1 MKKIILFFLCL
12 AALLHAET
20 PIIVPNL
27 DFEQQLAKWENRNNM
42 ATVDKAAARTGEFGL
57 RIHDDSAQNGS
68 NIFSEAFP
76 VTPGIGYR
84 LDFWAKKL
92 DADSDGTS
100 VYIRLYGKNGKELPA
115 AKTRGEIVLKM
126 EDSTQWTQNSLY
138 CIPGHEAVTA
148 RIWIH
153 SANSNI
159 SDDAIDDLQ
168 VFQLTPEE
176 TKKIPRLSRT
186 GFPPP
191 APARVNEIYEMLSDK
206 PQGLGY
212 PVTRRDKWDHLPNPN
227 GADKIIKRAEEQ
239 MPIEPPE
246 LKDEEYLLFNKTGD
260 RKTYER
266 PYFQRKHR
274 LFTFA
279 VAEALENKGRFLP
292 ALEREIN
299 AILNEKSWV
308 LPAHDSALTNFNQTR
323 FYADLFASERAS
335 DLSTVD
341 WWFQD
346 KLKPEMRAAIRREIF
361 RRTVDPYIHS
371 IRTGDTH
378 GHGWMFGNGN
388 WTAVCTGNM
397 VNCIL
402 TIVED
407 RMTRAEV
414 LAATE
419 FSDKTFLSGFTPDGY
434 CNEGLGYWGYGFGH
448 YLAMGEHILQV
459 TNGKMNIFEGYDNIA
474 NVAAFAKNIQIQDG
488 IAPAFADCSVTA
500 RPVPAH
506 LVIIQRHW
514 PQSLH
519 KQVKPENVLDC
530 GFPFMPLVAFS
541 DETEYLKALPEDA
554 PYPIRSEFPDS
565 GIYIFRHTDADGKVF
580 GAAIKGGHN
589 GEHHNHND
597 VGSFMVTWDSE
608 RLLVDPG
615 SEIYSRQTFGKERYT
630 FSLLNSFGHSV
641 PVVAGKLQRTGRGAK
656 GIIVKTDFTDEQDTI
671 VIDMTSAYDVAEL
684 KSLIRT
690 FVFNRPTKTVTLT
703 DTVEFTEPKD
713 FSTAL
718 ISRNTFKGTA
728 PERYFVFSRLEACL
742 DITAS
747 SNVAF
752 TTKTEQLVCQF
763 DRLGPHRLSATWEQ
777 PAQKGVITWTIKAT
791 DVPADIFNLYKAP
804 DVTPYKPVMEKAIL
818 VQAED
823 FKEETAPANAKKVV
837 ADPKFGADGTALK
850 LWDTDGHRLAWVVS
864 IPQDGAYLLHFKAC
878 CGIVEGVNRIVK
890 VDGTDCGSV
899 LFPYTGGWSNNGKND
914 FKELY
919 PANHQKP
926 LLLDLKKG
934 DHTIEII
941 NDKGGGLNLDWFK
954 LIPATKP

>member
-1 MKKIILFFLCL
+1 MKKIILFFICL

-20 PIIVPNL
+20 PIAVPNL
-27 DFEQQLAKWENRNNM
+27 DFEQQLAQWENRNTM
-42 ATVDKAAARTGEFGL
+42 ATVIKEAAHTGEFGL
-57 RIHDDSAQNGS
+57 RIHDESDRHGS
-68 NIFSEAFP
+68 DIFSSPFP
-76 VTPGIGYR
+76 VTPGVGYR
-84 LDFWAKKL
+84 LDFWARKL
-92 DADSDGTS
+92 DATSAGTS
-100 VYIRLYGKNGKELPA
+100 VYIRLYGKDGKMLPKE
-115 AKTRGEIVLKM
+115 KTRGEIVIMM
-126 EDSTQWTQNSLY
+126 EDSLQWKKNALY
-138 CIPGHEAVTA
+138 FIPVHDAATA
-148 RIWIH
+148 RVWIH
-153 SANSNI
+153 SSGANI
-159 SDDAIDDLQ
+159 TDDAIDDLQ
-168 VFQLTPEE
+168 LFELTAEE

-191 APARVNEIYEMLSDK
+191 SPARVNEIYEMLSDK

-212 PVTRRDKWDHLPNPN
+212 PVSRRDKWDHLPNPN
-227 GADKIIKRAEEQ
+227 GIDRIIKRAEGY
-239 MPIEPPE
+239 MPQEPPE
-246 LKDEEYLLFNKTGD
+246 LKDEEYLLYNKTGD

-266 PYFQRKHR
+266 PYFQRKSR
-274 LFTFA
+274 LYTFA
-279 VAEALENKGRFLP
+279 VAEALENKGRFMP

-308 LPAHDSALTNFNQTR
+308 LPAHDSGLTNFNQTR

-335 DLSTVD
+335 DLSTID
-341 WWFQD
+341 WWYQE
-346 KLKPEMRAAIRREIF
+346 KLKPEMRAAIRREVF
-361 RRTVDPYIHS
+361 RRAVDPYINS
-371 IRTGDTH
+371 IRTGDTF
-378 GHGWMFGNGN
+378 GHGWMYGNGN

-448 YLAMGEHILQV
+448 YLAMGEHILQA

-488 IAPAFADCSVTA
+488 IAPAFADCGVNA

-519 KQVKPENVLDC
+519 KQVKPETLLDC
-530 GFPFMPLVAFS
+530 GLPFMPLVAFS
-541 DETEYLKALPEDA
+541 DESEYLKKLPEDA
-554 PYPIRSEFPDS
+554 PYPIRSAFPDS

-589 GEHHNHND
+589 AEHHNHND
-597 VGSFMVTWDSE
+597 VGSFMIAWNND
-608 RLLVDPG
+608 RLIVDPG
-615 SEIYSRQTFGKERYT
+615 SEIYSRQSFGPERYT
-630 FSLLNSFGHSV
+630 FSLLNSFGHCV
-641 PVVAGKLQRTGRGAK
+641 PVVAGKLQRTGKSAK
-656 GIIVKTDFTDEQDTI
+656 GVILKTDFTDEQDT
-671 VIDMTSAYDVAEL
+671 VVMDMTSAYAVPEL

-690 FVFNRPTKTVTLT
+690 FVFNRPNKTITVT
-703 DTVEFTEPKD
+703 DAVEYTEPKD

-718 ISRNTFKGTA
+718 ISRSTVKEYK
-728 PERYFVFSRLEACL
+728 PERHFIYGSPEACL
-742 DITAS
+742 DVNIAAS
-747 SNVAF
+747 ETFSA
-752 TTKTEQLVCQF
+752 KTERLILQF
-763 DRLGPHRLSATWEQ
+763 DRIGPYRLSATLDK
-777 PAQKGVITWTIKAT
+777 PVQKGFITWTIKAT
-791 DVPADIFNLYKAP
+791 ELPADLFNFYKAP
-804 DVTPYKPVMEKAIL
+804 DVTPYKPVMGKAIL

-823 FKEETAPANAKKVV
+823 FKEETAPADAAKVV
-837 ADPKFGADGTALK
+837 ADPKIGSDGTTLK
-850 LWDTDGHRLAWVVS
+850 LWDKDGHRLAWDVTV
-864 IPQDGAYLLHFKAC
+864 PQDGAYLLQFKAC
-878 CGIVEGVNRIVK
+878 CAIVDGVSRIVK
-890 VDGTDCGSV
+890 VDGKDVGSC
-899 LFPYTGGWSNNGKND
+899 LFPYTGGWSTTKND

-919 PANHQKP
+919 PAADRKP

-934 DHTIEII
+934 GHVIEII

>member
-1 MKKIILFFLCL
+1 MKKSIFFFFCL
-12 AALLHAET
+12 VFLLRGET
-20 PIIVPNL
+20 PISIPNL
-27 DFEQQLAKWENRNNM
+27 DFEQQLSKWDNRNNM
-42 ATVDKAAARTGEFGL
+42 ATADKAAARTGEFGL
-57 RIHDDSAQNGS
+57 RIHDKEDNNGS
-68 NIFSEAFP
+68 NIYSERFP
-76 VTPGIGYR
+76 VMPGVGYR

-92 DADSDGTS
+92 DADSAGTS
-100 VYIRLYGKNGKELPA
+100 VYIRVFDKKDKPLSHE
-115 AKTRGEIVLKM
+115 KTRGEIVILM
-126 EDSTQWTQNSLY
+126 EDSLQWTKNALY
-138 CIPGHEAVTA
+138 FIAPRDAAFA

-153 SANSNI
+153 SSNSNI
-159 SDDAIDDLQ
+159 TDDAIDDLQ
-168 VFQLTPEE
+168 VFELTPEE
-176 TKKIPRLSRT
+176 TKKIPKLSRT

-191 APARVNEIYEMLSDK
+191 APARIHEIYEMLSDK

-212 PVTRRDKWDHLPNPN
+212 PVSRRDKWDNLPNPN
-227 GADKIIKRAEEQ
+227 GKDTIIKRAEDY
-239 MPIEPPE
+239 MPEEPPE
-246 LKDEEYLLFNKTGD
+246 LKDEEYLLYNKTGD
-260 RKTYER
+260 RKTYEK
-266 PYFQRKHR
+266 PYFQRKRR

-279 VAEALENKGRFLP
+279 VAEALENKGRFMP

-308 LPAHDSALTNFNQTR
+308 LPAHDSKLTNFNQTR

-335 DLSTVD
+335 DLATID
-341 WWFQD
+341 WWYQD
-346 KLKPEMRAAIRREIF
+346 RLQPEMRAAIRREIF
-361 RRTVDPYIHS
+361 RRTVDPYINS
-371 IRTGDTH
+371 IRTGDTS
-378 GHGWMFGNGN
+378 GHGWMYGNGN

-448 YLAMGEHILQV
+448 YLAMGEHILQA
-459 TNGKMNIFEGYDNIA
+459 TNGKMNIFEGYPNIE

-488 IAPAFADCSVTA
+488 IAPAFADCGVGA
-500 RPVPAH
+500 RPSPSH
-506 LVIIQRHW
+506 FVIIQRHW
-514 PQSLH
+514 PQSLS

-541 DETEYLKALPEDA
+541 DESEYQKKLPEDA

-589 GEHHNHND
+589 AEHHNHND
-597 VGSFMVTWDSE
+597 VGSFMVVWNND
-608 RLLVDPG
+608 RLIVDPG
-615 SEIYSRQTFGKERYT
+615 PEVYSRQSFGRERYT
-630 FSLLNSFGHSV
+630 FSLLNSFGHCV

-656 GIIVKTDFTDEQDTI
+656 GVILKTDFTDEQDT
-671 VIDMTSAYDVAEL
+671 VVMDMTSAYDVPEL

-690 FVFNRPTKTVTLT
+690 FVFNRPDKTITVT
-703 DTVEFTEPKD
+703 DAVEFTEPKD

-718 ISRNTFKGTA
+718 ISRSNVKA
-728 PERYFVFSRLEACL
+728 YKPERHFIYGGLDACL
-742 DITAS
+742 DVNITAS
-747 SNVAF
+747 TAF
-752 TTKTEQLVCQF
+752 TAKTERLILQF
-763 DRLGPHRLSATWEQ
+763 DRLGPYRLSATLEQ
-777 PAQKGVITWTIKAT
+777 PVEKGAITWTIKAT
-791 DVPADIFNLYKAP
+791 DLPTDLFNFYKAP
-804 DVTPYKPVMEKAIL
+804 DVTPYKPLVDHAVL

-823 FKEETAPANAKKVV
+823 FKEETAPADAKKVV

-850 LWDTDGHRLAWVVS
+850 LWDADGHRLAWDVTV
-864 IPQDGAYLLHFKAC
+864 PQDGAYLLQFKAC
-878 CGIVEGVNRIVK
+878 CGIIDGVSRIVK
-890 VDGTDCGSV
+890 VDGKDVGSF

-919 PANHQKP
+919 PAANQKP
-926 LLLDLKKG
+926 PLLDLKKG
-934 DHTIEII
+934 SHVIEII

-954 LIPATKP
+954 LIPATKL